1 MGQAWSVEIQEFP
14 ESLKDD
20 FAEIGKTSRP
30 TNNPDDG
37 TSVLAIYEQTIRDP
51 KRDTSSRSGTQSNG
65 TGIEIETEDMQA
77 FFTKQLEVLEQLK
90 FEDER
95 DRAARKIPKQLEMSP
110 NLDDSGRVNE
120 HIGPV
125 QFNMGGIQ
133 VDADDM
139 VRKLKVSCC
148 PGAISLPFF
157 EPELIISTGKGSE
170 PSCCR

>member
-1 MGQAWSVEIQEFP
+1 
-14 ESLKDD
+14 
-20 FAEIGKTSRP
+20 
-30 TNNPDDG
+30 
-37 TSVLAIYEQTIRDP
+37 
-51 KRDTSSRSGTQSNG
+51 
-65 TGIEIETEDMQA
+65 
-77 FFTKQLEVLEQLK
+77 LEVLEQLK

-139 VRKLKVSCC
+139 VRKLKVSFY
-148 PGAISLPFF
+148 PGAISLPSF

>member
-14 ESLKDD
+14 ESIKDD
-20 FAEIGKTSRP
+20 FAENEKTSGP

-37 TSVLAIYEQTIRDP
+37 TSVLTIYEQTIRDP

-65 TGIEIETEDMQA
+65 TGVGIETEDMQA
-77 FFTKQLEVLEQLK
+77 FFSKQLEVLEQLK
-90 FEDER
+90 IEDER

-139 VRKLKVSCC
+139 VRKLKVSR
-148 PGAISLPFF
+148 AILF
-157 EPELIISTGKGSE
+157 
-170 PSCCR
+170 PSFKP